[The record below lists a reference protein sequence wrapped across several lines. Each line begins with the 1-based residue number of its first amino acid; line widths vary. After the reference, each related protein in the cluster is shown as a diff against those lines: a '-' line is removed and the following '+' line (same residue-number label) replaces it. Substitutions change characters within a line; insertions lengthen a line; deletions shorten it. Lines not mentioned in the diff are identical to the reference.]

1 MREGE
6 RKRGECAETTKK
18 KLRQGNG
25 AKREIGKREI
35 RDDKRTCG
43 LKGNE
48 REPKIEQGNCHRIIR
63 KVLQRLRDQE
73 SVCNE
78 RWLK

>member
-18 KLRQGNG
+18 KQRQGNG
-25 AKREIGKREI
+25 AKRESGEREI
-35 RDDKRTCG
+35 RDDKSTCG

-48 REPKIEQGNCHRIIR
+48 REPKIEGEI
-63 KVLQRLRDQE
+63 VTE
-73 SVCNE
+73 
-78 RWLK
+78 

>member
-18 KLRQGNG
+18 KLRQ
-25 AKREIGKREI
+25 REIGKQEI

-48 REPKIEQGNCHRIIR
+48 REPNIEGEI
-63 KVLQRLRDQE
+63 VTE
-73 SVCNE
+73 
-78 RWLK
+78 